1 MLITRN
7 PSLLIKDYGMLMS
20 NYKFLDFSNTNSIEP
35 FLRIEKMLMYSS
47 FPKAESN
54 KTNDSL
60 AFFLSCMQIFY
71 KSTYNQM
78 HKPFGVVYNQNTN
91 VVSESI

>member
-1 MLITRN
+1 
-7 PSLLIKDYGMLMS
+7 
-20 NYKFLDFSNTNSIEP
+20 
-35 FLRIEKMLMYSS
+35 MYSS

-54 KTNDSL
+54 KTNFSL
-60 AFFLSCMQIFY
+60 VFFLSCMQIFY
-71 KSTYNQM
+71 KPTYNQM